1 MAYNELYVGSVEN
14 PLYHFVDKN
23 LFSLKSATAVS
34 LIGEE
39 LSIDTMNATVSFTV
53 INPAAFAPA
62 DADYFEAADAAGP
75 VLYGYFTDAIM
86 DTPYGTPVFFYQDF
100 ELAGKFYVSEVSR
113 SAARAYELHCV
124 SFIGILD
131 KRNFCGGY
139 YEGAKFKDVVEEIF
153 KYKQMYQYE
162 AREYIGMV
170 GSYFNTYSDL
180 KNGPYLYSDTIV
192 KMKFSF
198 LGLDERTSTHTYS
211 VASSGKTAYI
221 AFFGL
226 TSYTVAGESISGYG
240 AYAVVCKL
248 TRATTEDE
256 WTLGTLDLH
265 IGPSGSVE
273 CVAGPQLVAGE
284 TYELTVDP
292 VNGVYT
298 VNGTDYAFTAL
309 TAGASLGYLN
319 RIGTAYFRYE
329 QSTSTGVTVFPPEFR
344 FYYFTSQRN
353 STGQTHELSVP
364 VRLVLNNAYRVFCP
378 TNGKLLTPYRFSTT
392 PAYSNVGPA
401 VPYDAPGF
409 VGEGKDD
416 ELGTELFNSL
426 AFEDEV
432 ADYEVWGHIPYGT
445 KREALQ
451 QLMFASCVSLVKD
464 VDGQGEFCWLRFTT
478 PAATIPDNRIY
489 IGGSQSGFDL
499 VSTVELTEHRYTYES
514 SESAVTLFD
523 NSDGYVADGE
533 LVTFSKAPINPDS
546 LTVSGDLVLNCANCN
561 IALVS
566 GKGKLTGIPYQHTEN
581 IISKTVDASIA
592 GKTVS
597 VDDATLVSVKNSENL
612 LDRLYSYYTSAQTIT
627 NAIVFNNE
635 SCGFRYA
642 LTSPWE
648 EPEEGYL
655 TSCSVSMSGVNRADC
670 QFVTGFYPDGT
681 TGEFARGAVVLTGS
695 GTWTVPD
702 EVFAKETP
710 SIKVVI
716 IQGGSGG
723 DSGYAGEDGRGSD
736 RNNSANV
743 EATSGGA
750 VGENGSGGKI
760 TTVVIPNAETG
771 EELLSSYE
779 YACGAGGKGGGICTS
794 HTENNKGAAGGE
806 STFGSHSSA
815 TGYTNDK
822 GVLNYID
829 RRYYGKKF
837 PSSTGYAV
845 AGLNGYKGTT
855 SRSYTMNGPTSLVDV
870 GAMKRALWAGETPV
884 EADYTYKT
892 AAVPSASRTYYSR
905 NQGSNSYS
913 NVPAD
918 GGYPGGAAAGDDG
931 GLGSSAWRINWAWC
945 ACGSGGKGG
954 DAKTPGISAQEAD
967 KRNYGCGGYGGN
979 GGGAGGCGGSGNPV
993 ITVDGV
999 VLNWA
1004 ANSGGKGGYGGSGGD
1019 GGEGCVIVFW

>member
-14 PLYHFVDKN
+14 PLYHFADKN

-34 LIGEE
+34 LVGEE

-62 DADYFEAADAAGP
+62 DADYFEAADATGP

-100 ELAGKFYVSEVSR
+100 ELAGKFYISEVSR

-139 YEGAKFKDVVEEIF
+139 YEGAKFKDVAEEIF

-162 AREYIGMV
+162 AHEWLELDGRKIISDAPT
-170 GSYFNTYSDL
+170 GSQYVYLFLTYDAVI
-180 KNGPYLYSDTIV
+180 KT
-192 KMKFSF
+192 KFTF
-198 LGLDERTSTHTYS
+198 LGIDPETGASDKTTY
-211 VASSGKTAYI
+211 VGIFGHTAYTK
-221 AFFGL
+221 AGAL
-226 TSYTVAGESISGYG
+226 NTKNASLAVA
-240 AYAVVCKL
+240 CKL
-248 TRATTEDE
+248 TRATTTDE

-265 IGPSGSVE
+265 IGPAGSTQV
-273 CVAGPQLVAGE
+273 VTGPQLTVGE

-298 VNGTDYAFTAL
+298 VNGTDYAFTAIAADWHD
-309 TAGASLGYLN
+309 TLN
-319 RIGTAYFRYE
+319 VGQFQLSYNTT
-329 QSTSTGVTVFPPEFR
+329 QSSVYTNQRPILMR
-344 FYYFTSQRN
+344 LYYFYRAPSESSYDRARVAIDLMPVSNMTGGSYMRN
-353 STGQTHELSVP
+353 NVSSLLFAVETYSKYTQTTATL
-364 VRLVLNNAYRVFCP
+364 
-378 TNGKLLTPYRFSTT
+378 
-392 PAYSNVGPA
+392 GPA
-401 VPYDAPGF
+401 IPYDAPGF

-612 LDRLYSYYTSAQTIT
+612 LNRLYSYYTSAQTIT

-648 EPEEGYL
+648 EAEEGYL

-702 EVFAKETP
+702 EVFAKESP

-723 DSGYAGEDGRGSD
+723 DSGYAGENGRGSD
-736 RNNSANV
+736 QYNLNNVA
-743 EATSGGA
+743 ATEGGA

-794 HTENNKGAAGGE
+794 HTENNKGEAGGE
-806 STFGSHSSA
+806 STFGSHSSS

-855 SRSYTMNGPTSLVDV
+855 SRSYTMIGPTSLVDV

-918 GGYPGGAAAGDDG
+918 GGYPGGAAAGEDG

-954 DAKTPGISAQEAD
+954 DAKTPGIGAQEAD

-1004 ANSGGKGGYGGSGGD
+1004 ANSGGAGGYGGSGGD
-1019 GGEGCVIVFW
+1019 GGEGCIIVFW

>member
-14 PLYHFVDKN
+14 PLYHFADKN

-34 LIGEE
+34 LVGEE

-62 DADYFEAADAAGP
+62 DADYFEASDATGP

-139 YEGAKFKDVVEEIF
+139 YEGAKFKDVAEEIF
-153 KYKQMYQYE
+153 KYKELYLYE
-162 AREYIGMV
+162 AREWFQIDYGCYI
-170 GSYFNTYSDL
+170 SLRSSQ
-180 KNGPYLYSDTIV
+180 KNPFYLSPGCVAKI
-192 KMKFSF
+192 KFIF
-198 LGLDERTSTHTYS
+198 RGVDE
-211 VASSGKTAYI
+211 KTAPEATTYYAGI
-221 AFFGL
+221 FGE
-226 TSYTVAGESISGYG
+226 TAYTLAGQLNENKA
-240 AYAVVCKL
+240 AYAVVCKI
-248 TRATTEDE
+248 TRATTTDE

-265 IGPSGSVE
+265 IGHAGSVQ
-273 CVAGPQLVAGE
+273 VVTGPRLVVGK
-284 TYELTVDP
+284 TYDLTVNP
-292 VNGVYT
+292 TAGVYT
-298 VNGTDYAFTAL
+298 VNNVKYAFTAISATPDDL
-309 TAGASLGYLN
+309 SYRCYINSVFFRAGTTTS
-319 RIGTAYFRYE
+319 
-329 QSTSTGVTVFPPEFR
+329 ST
-344 FYYFTSQRN
+344 Y
-353 STGQTHELSVP
+353 ELSYPNALRLLAFSVTKAESASPLIDIRFAAEFVKKETARPFDVVKNLTQYIYSYQSGTSIDYTWGP
-364 VRLVLNNAYRVFCP
+364 V
-378 TNGKLLTPYRFSTT
+378 
-392 PAYSNVGPA
+392 

-566 GKGKLTGIPYQHTEN
+566 GKGKLTGRPYQHTEN

-612 LDRLYSYYTSAQTIT
+612 LNRLYSYYTSAQTIT

-648 EPEEGYL
+648 EAEEGYL

-702 EVFAKETP
+702 EVFAKESP

-723 DSGYAGEDGRGSD
+723 DSGYAGENGRGSD
-736 RNNSANV
+736 QYNLNNVA
-743 EATSGGA
+743 ATEGGA

-794 HTENNKGAAGGE
+794 HTENNKGEAGGE

-855 SRSYTMNGPTSLVDV
+855 GRSYTMIGPTSLVDV

-918 GGYPGGAAAGDDG
+918 GGYPGGAAAGEDG

-954 DAKTPGISAQEAD
+954 DAKTPGIGAQEAD

-1004 ANSGGKGGYGGSGGD
+1004 ANSGGAGGYGGSGGD
-1019 GGEGCVIVFW
+1019 GGEGCIIVFW